1 MYRVDNDIVFYYYTV
16 LHRIPVPWRTWEP
29 LRSREMPGPQ
39 SAWTTDSGILKN
51 FFLNSYKWNNYFRL
65 FSIMSEKNR
74 KIRIHSDFSEERE
87 LDTPSSEESNLQSGY
102 ESAESNRYLPFCFG
116 SYTFWCLS
124 VYSNSAWCGMRIMRN
139 QGFGHSF
146 FADLDPTDFLNADP
160 WSLSR
165 FSGYE
170 SNDSMA
176 REERLLED
184 MLRLKLNT
192 TANSML
198 PPKQV
203 RW

>member
-1 MYRVDNDIVFYYYTV
+1 MLGQPTQAF
-16 LHRIPVPWRTWEP
+16 
-29 LRSREMPGPQ
+29 
-39 SAWTTDSGILKN
+39 LKT
-51 FFLNSYKWNNYFRL
+51 FFLTHISETIYFRL

-160 WSLSR
+160 
-165 FSGYE
+165 
-170 SNDSMA
+170 
-176 REERLLED
+176 
-184 MLRLKLNT
+184 
-192 TANSML
+192 
-198 PPKQV
+198 
-203 RW
+203 